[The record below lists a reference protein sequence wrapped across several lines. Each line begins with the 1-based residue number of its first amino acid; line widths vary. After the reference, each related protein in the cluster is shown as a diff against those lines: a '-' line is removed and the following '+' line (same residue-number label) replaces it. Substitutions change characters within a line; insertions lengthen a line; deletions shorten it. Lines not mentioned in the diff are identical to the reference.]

1 MLKLSIDLALW
12 CLAVPLAFL
21 LRLETKWLAYADGMA
36 FFLLVS
42 IPFFACLLALG
53 RLYQRSWHKPGLRD
67 LMALGLTILGTTAA
81 LETLALLGMV
91 PVPRS
96 IPLLV
101 GLIALL
107 LMCGVRLATRSFV
120 EESIRLSATKS
131 GKGRRVLIAGAGEAG
146 TMIAREML
154 RNPHS
159 MLIPVG
165 FLDDAPFKKNLRY
178 VGLRVHGTL
187 SDLPAVV
194 KEQRVNEVLIA
205 MPSQGGDVVRRV
217 VQLAREAGV
226 KHRTIPGMMELL
238 SGKLSIS
245 HIREVAYEDLLRR
258 PPVRLEMDRI
268 AAYIKD
274 RVVMV
279 TGAGGSIGSEIV
291 RQVARFDPTMVV
303 LYERSEANLYD
314 IDMEMRERLPHL
326 AIVPVAGDVGDPDML
341 EHVFTKYDPEVVF
354 HAAAYK
360 HVPLMESNPW
370 QAILN
375 NVAGTQTLVSA
386 ALACGVKRFVNIST
400 DKAVN
405 PTSVMGASKRLAEMV
420 VSAAG
425 EHAGK
430 QQAFTSVRFG
440 NVLGSNG
447 SVVPRFKKQIE
458 RGGPVTVTHPEM
470 TRYFMT
476 IPEASQL
483 VLQAASLA
491 ENDRLYVL
499 DMGKPVKIMDLARDL
514 IMLSGLEP
522 GEDIEIEITGMRPGE
537 KLYEEILTTAEG
549 MSSSTHEKIFVARKK
564 CVPEDALN
572 HGLQRLFRAAR
583 DRDEAA
589 LRRLLDELVPENHFV
604 HSGDGSLAGGDGST
618 QPAEIRVQ
626 VN

>member
-1 MLKLSIDLALW
+1 MRPASYGTGLRMNLVTPLSQHLLGTHSILRHDKRWIVKLSIDMALW
-12 CLAVPLAFL
+12 CLAIPLAFL
-21 LRLETKWLAYADGMA
+21 LRVEARWLAFVDGMVA
-36 FFLLVS
+36 FLLVS
-42 IPFFACLLALG
+42 IPLFTGLIVLG

-67 LMALGLTILGTTAA
+67 LMALGLTILGATAA
-81 LETLALLGMV
+81 LETLALVDIL

-96 IPLLV
+96 IPMLV

-107 LMCGVRLATRSFV
+107 LMCGVRLATRSIV
-120 EESIRLSATKS
+120 EESIRLSASRS
-131 GKGRRVLIAGAGEAG
+131 GKGRRVLIAGAGDAG

-165 FLDDAPFKKNLRY
+165 FLDDAPFKQNLRY
-178 VGLRVHGTL
+178 LGLRVHGTL
-187 SDLPAVV
+187 SDLPKVV
-194 KEQRVNEVLIA
+194 REQRVDEVLIA
-205 MPSQGGDVVRRV
+205 MPSQTGQVVRRV

-226 KHRTIPGMMELL
+226 KHRTIPGMVELL

-268 AAYIKD
+268 AAYLKG

-291 RQVARFDPTMVV
+291 RQVARFNPAMIV
-303 LYERSEANLYD
+303 LYERCEANLYAID
-314 IDMEMRERLPHL
+314 IELRERLPNL
-326 AIVPVAGDVGDPDML
+326 AIVPVAGDVADPDML
-341 EHVFTKYDPEVVF
+341 EYVFTKYDPEVVF

-360 HVPLMESNPW
+360 HVPLMEANPW

-375 NVAGTQTLVSA
+375 NAAGTQTLVSA

-425 EHAGK
+425 DHAGPN
-430 QQAFTSVRFG
+430 QAFMSVRFG

-483 VLQAASLA
+483 VLQAA
-491 ENDRLYVL
+491 
-499 DMGKPVKIMDLARDL
+499 
-514 IMLSGLEP
+514 
-522 GEDIEIEITGMRPGE
+522 
-537 KLYEEILTTAEG
+537 
-549 MSSSTHEKIFVARKK
+549 
-564 CVPEDALN
+564 
-572 HGLQRLFRAAR
+572 
-583 DRDEAA
+583 
-589 LRRLLDELVPENHFV
+589 
-604 HSGDGSLAGGDGST
+604 
-618 QPAEIRVQ
+618 
-626 VN
+626 